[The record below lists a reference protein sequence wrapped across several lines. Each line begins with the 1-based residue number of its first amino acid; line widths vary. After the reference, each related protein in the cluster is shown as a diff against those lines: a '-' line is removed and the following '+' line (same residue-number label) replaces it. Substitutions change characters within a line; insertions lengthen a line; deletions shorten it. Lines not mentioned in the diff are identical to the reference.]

1 MELGPGQG
9 VSSVI
14 YPSCVSATP
23 SLCLARECDCGRDV
37 TSRLMQR
44 REDLRSSVV
53 ALDGSDGRAQ
63 QLDPSDAGWAGEE
76 LWTAGRHFCGERGA
90 A

>member
-1 MELGPGQG
+1 MCFGN
-9 VSSVI
+9 S
-14 YPSCVSATP
+14 

-37 TSRLMQR
+37 SSRLMQR

-63 QLDPSDAGWAGEE
+63 QLDPSDAGWAG
-76 LWTAGRHFCGERGA
+76 GA
-90 A
+90 ADRRSSFLR